1 MNFETSLSLDSLPFK
16 IPFTSFNPAST
27 KSMSWIF
34 DYISLVNEHNGVIN
48 VSQIFSPMIHNA
60 TNNSNFDDLS
70 HPFDGRT
77 LESSKEYPIVQLLMM
92 FVFQTCLQIIKQMHS
107 LFWCR
112 SIRIHKKKNSPPLK
126 WSFIKF
132 NFALLGLY
140 QCKM

>member
-1 MNFETSLSLDSLPFK
+1 MNFETSLSVDSLPFK
-16 IPFTSFNPAST
+16 IPFTSFNSAST
-27 KSMSWIF
+27 KSMSGIF

-70 HPFDGRT
+70 HPFDCRT
-77 LESSKEYPIVQLLMM
+77 LESSKEYPIVQLSMM
-92 FVFQTCLQIIKQMHS
+92 FVFQTYLQIIKQMHL

-112 SIRIHKKKNSPPLK
+112 SIYAFIKKDFFPTKMVFN
-126 WSFIKF
+126 KF